1 MKQIALPS
9 EAREIDKKM
18 MLDKKIP
25 GLLLMEQAAVAI
37 FRTVERLDLSSR
49 RVLVVA
55 GGGKQRRRCFCRRP
69 HSAHKRL
76 RRASWLCAC
85 KGTSR
90 RCSNELRLF
99 EHSGRLTLL
108 DERTLSSFFAFPS
121 EVILDGLFG
130 IGLNR
135 EPAGIYA
142 KSNCGNQRTFR
153 L

>member
-55 GGGKQRRRCFCRRP
+55 GGGNNGGDAFAAARILLINGYDVQVGYVPAK
-69 HSAHKRL
+69 
-76 RRASWLCAC
+76 
-85 KGTSR
+85 
-90 RCSNELRLF
+90 ELPGDAATNYAFL
-99 EHSGRLTLL
+99 STL
-108 DERTLSSFFAFPS
+108 
-121 EVILDGLFG
+121 GG
-130 IGLNR
+130 
-135 EPAGIYA
+135 
-142 KSNCGNQRTFR
+142 
-153 L
+153 